1 MAKSSAGNWSRRRIF
16 ARWVPLCA
24 FLALLPGTA
33 FAQIDLEV
41 LAGRV
46 ADSLSKIRDPRY
58 KTVAFY
64 RIKNAGGRIDIPQLI
79 DFTNV
84 KIVRSRRLSVID
96 RSRLTLILR
105 EQRIQLG
112 DFVSAQKYEEL
123 GRLLGVDLFVYG
135 TLYQDALVLKA
146 IDVQNS
152 AIAWGDIFPLSEN
165 APEAAALLQ
174 LGGGVVNSLRK
185 DLDRLRG
192 AKIRQISFWDLDA
205 GDLFPSAAVIDY
217 LSVVITQD
225 GNFQVV
231 DRENLKVITREQQL
245 NQAVF
250 IDQGSA
256 KRLGELYGVDAFLY
270 GGISQRADGTIIAS
284 LKMLNVF
291 NGVIE
296 WADLIKIPP
305 PGGEVPSATA
315 SGGKGPKPPRG
326 MALLPEGSFTMG
338 ANGEPANANP
348 LRGVKLPAGFID
360 LTEVSNAQ
368 YGRFVKE
375 RRHRAPVGWAGGTY
389 PRGAGSL
396 PVVGISWSDA
406 RRYCRFM
413 RKRLPREAEWEKAA
427 RGTDGRTYP
436 WGGRTFTPGFA
447 VTREAGPKGAVP
459 VRKGTRDVSPY
470 GVRHMAGNVREW
482 VEDSYLPYRGNAGGR
497 RGKTGERV
505 VRGGSWATRSKS
517 ARTFARGSSNPN
529 LAWQDVGFRCAKTP

>member
-1 MAKSSAGNWSRRRIF
+1 MAESSAGGWNRRRCF
-16 ARWVPLCA
+16 ARWVAVFVFLA
-24 FLALLPGTA
+24 FLPGLAL
-33 FAQIDLEV
+33 AQMDLEV

-64 RIKNAGGRIDIPQLI
+64 RIKDAGNRIDIPQLI

-84 KIVRSRRLSVID
+84 KIVRGRRLNVID
-96 RSRLTLILR
+96 RSRLSLILR

-112 DFVSAQKYEEL
+112 DFVSAKKYEEL

-152 AIAWGDIFPLSEN
+152 AIAWADIFPLSEN
-165 APEAAALLQ
+165 APEAALLLK

-185 DLDRLRG
+185 DLDRLRK
-192 AKIRQISFWDLDA
+192 AKIRQISFWDLNT
-205 GDLFPSAAVIDY
+205 GDLFPSAAVIDF

-231 DRENLKVITREQQL
+231 DRENLEVITREQQL

-250 IDQGSA
+250 IDEGSA

-270 GGISQRADGTIIAS
+270 GSVSQRADGTIIAS

-296 WADLIKIPP
+296 WADLIKIGP
-305 PGGEVPSATA
+305 PGSEGPSATA
-315 SGGKGPKPPRG
+315 SGRKGPKPPRG
-326 MALLPEGSFTMG
+326 MVLLPEGRFTMG
-338 ANGEPANANP
+338 ANGDPANANP
-348 LRGVKLPAGFID
+348 LRGEKLSAVFMDI
-360 LTEVSNAQ
+360 TEVSNAL

-375 RRHRAPVGWAGGTY
+375 RRHRPPVGWAGGTY

-406 RRYCRFM
+406 RRYCRFV

-436 WGGRTFTPGFA
+436 WGSQTFTPGFA
-447 VTREAGPKGAVP
+447 VTRETRRKGPVP
-459 VRKGTRDVSPY
+459 VTRGTKDLSPY

-482 VEDSYLPYRGNAGGR
+482 VEDSYLPYRGSGGR
-497 RGKTGERV
+497 RGKKRERV
-505 VRGGSWATRSKS
+505 VRGGSWATTSKT

-529 LAWQDVGFRCAKTP
+529 LAWQDVGFRCAKSP